1 MPVEVKH
8 LRRMAEAL
16 TGEAAN
22 TIQQA
27 AREIELLRKQLYE
40 AHASNADSERLDWLS
55 DQAHHEYCHP
65 ACRVYF
71 RLPRI
76 LTRRKN
82 GVTAVTLREA
92 IDLVRKPPRHDF

>member
-1 MPVEVKH
+1 MPVEAQH
-8 LRRMAEAL
+8 LRKMAEAM

-22 TIQQA
+22 TLHQVA
-27 AREIELLRKQLYE
+27 KEIELLRRHLYE
-40 AHASNADSERLDWLS
+40 AHATNADSERLDWLS
-55 DQAHHEYCHP
+55 DQAHHEYCHM

-76 LTRRKN
+76 LTRKS